1 MKPRQFIV
9 SKEPV
14 ARILIVDDEPTILR
28 SFGWVLESEGY
39 EVTTAVSATDATQ
52 KLTVQSFDIV
62 ITDVRMETP
71 TAGFDVVR
79 AVRRSLPATPV
90 ALLTAFP
97 LLTADWERA
106 GADALFSKGADVE
119 AILKWIRA
127 CLAAASAKSE
137 KRPGETEQARKQ
149 AG

>member
-1 MKPRQFIV
+1 
-9 SKEPV
+9 V

-39 EVTTAVSATDATQ
+39 EVTTAVSAADATQ
-52 KLTVQSFDIV
+52 KLTVQTFDIV

-79 AVRRSLPATPV
+79 AVRHSSPTTPV

-106 GADALFSKGADVE
+106 GVDALFSKGADVE
-119 AILKWIRA
+119 AILKWIRT
-127 CLAAASAKSE
+127 CLEAASAQSE
-137 KRPGETEQARKQ
+137 KLPRETEHAHKR

>member
-1 MKPRQFIV
+1 
-9 SKEPV
+9 V
-14 ARILIVDDEPTILR
+14 ARILIVDDEPTIVR

-39 EVTTAVSATDATQ
+39 EVTTAVSAADATQ
-52 KLTVQSFDIV
+52 KLTDQSFDIV

-79 AVRRSLPATPV
+79 TARHSSRTTLI

-119 AILKWIRA
+119 VILKWIRA
-127 CLAAASAKSE
+127 CLEAASCKSE
-137 KRPGETEQARKQ
+137 KRPGETAHAHKRT
-149 AG
+149 G